1 MNQTMRLNRY
11 LALCGLGSRRACEE
25 IILAGG
31 VRINGRAVRE
41 LAVTVQPGDT
51 VVALGR
57 VVRPEEERYVVLHK
71 PPGVLSSRAS
81 QGGKRTVYD
90 LLPREVVTLP
100 HVGRL
105 DAESEGLLL
114 LSNDGVLAQALTH
127 PSRHMEK
134 EYDVVLDR
142 TFDLKLIPKL
152 LKGIYLEEGR
162 AKAAHVNVEGANKV
176 QVVLTQGINR
186 QIRRMF
192 AALGY
197 KVKRLTRTRLGPLRL
212 GRLPRGS
219 WRELTVREVESLRR
233 AAGLR

>member
-1 MNQTMRLNRY
+1 MRLNRY

-25 IILAGG
+25 IILGGG
-31 VRINGRAVRE
+31 VRINGRPVRE
-41 LAVTVQPGDT
+41 LAVSVAPGDT
-51 VVALGR
+51 VVARGR
-57 VVRPEEERYVVLHK
+57 IVRPAESRYVILHK
-71 PPGVLSSRAS
+71 PSGCLTSRQS
-81 QGGKRTVYD
+81 QGGKPTVYD
-90 LLPREVVTLP
+90 LLPREAATLP

-105 DAESEGLLL
+105 DADSEGLLL
-114 LSNDGVLAQALTH
+114 LSNDGALAQLLTH
-127 PSRHMEK
+127 PSRHVEK

-142 TFDLKLIPKL
+142 AFDTKFIPKL

-162 AKAAHVNVEGANKV
+162 AKAAHVNVEGANKLR
-176 QVVLTQGINR
+176 VVLTQGINR

-219 WRELTVREVESLRR
+219 WRELTAREVESLRKAPGR
-233 AAGLR
+233 

>member
-1 MNQTMRLNRY
+1 MGETMRLNRY

-25 IILAGG
+25 IILGGG
-31 VRINGRAVRE
+31 VRVNGRPVRE
-41 LAVTVQPGDT
+41 LATVVQPGDT
-51 VVALGR
+51 VVARGR
-57 VVRPEEERYVVLHK
+57 MVRPAETRHVILHK

-81 QGGKRTVYD
+81 QGGKPTVYD
-90 LLPREVVTLP
+90 LLPRESATLP

-114 LSNDGVLAQALTH
+114 MSNDGALAQALTH
-127 PSRHMEK
+127 PSRHIEK
-134 EYDVVLDR
+134 EYEVILDR
-142 TFDLKLIPKL
+142 TFDAKFIPKL

-162 AKAAHVNVEGANKV
+162 AKAAAVHVEGANKLR
-176 QVVLTQGINR
+176 VVLTQGINR

-219 WRELTVREVESLRR
+219 WRELSGREVESLRR
-233 AAGLR
+233 TAGK

>member
-233 AAGLR
+233 AAGQR

>member
-1 MNQTMRLNRY
+1 MNQTLRLNRY

-233 AAGLR
+233 AAGQR